1 MGLGKLVER
10 LVVLLTGGKVRI
22 PDVTLTVDPVVVVSS
37 VTEPAMTR
45 TMPLNRKTEGL
56 LDALGLLVD

>member
-45 TMPLNRKTEGL
+45 TMPLNRKTEG
-56 LDALGLLVD
+56 

>member
-45 TMPLNRKTEGL
+45 TMPSVDVTGL